1 MLRKKYLESLLF
13 LSYVFLQFRL
23 TRIVVGEGRKD
34 DGKLPSESA
43 RHLSLLSIWH
53 LFASLY
59 FLFRPPRPAAAWFF
73 LFSHSPHTHLQLLG
87 SLKDG
92 ACCYCKSGWV
102 WYRFITC
109 LASVHKIARMKSRII
124 KRIILEFCWA
134 SLHADL
140 SRFDSPPA
148 KWNVQQ
154 QHFCDSSLPTPLY
167 CRYWKSSNI
176 GPG

>member
-1 MLRKKYLESLLF
+1 MLIRIHPELMLLF
-13 LSYVFLQFRL
+13 SIGISR
-23 TRIVVGEGRKD
+23 E
-34 DGKLPSESA
+34 PSESA

-140 SRFDSPPA
+140 SRFEFRPA
-148 KWNVQQ
+148 KWKVQQ
-154 QHFCDSSLPTPLY
+154 QHFCYSSLPTPLY